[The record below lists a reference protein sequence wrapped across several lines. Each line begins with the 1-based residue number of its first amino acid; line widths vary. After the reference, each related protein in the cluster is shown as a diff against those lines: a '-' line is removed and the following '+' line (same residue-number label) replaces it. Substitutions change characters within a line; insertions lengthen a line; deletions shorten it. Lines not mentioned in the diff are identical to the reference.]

1 MDRLRFASEGD
12 KSETISRL
20 PSRETAA
27 GERGAASRPSIRSNQ
42 GRKLGEGVG
51 RNLVGT
57 TTLSLKRLLKEA
69 RGHGAVG
76 GNTPPSRT
84 SESPNRV
91 TGPVSSCIPKM
102 PTFSAAPEANTP
114 FLPITA
120 VVKPG
125 SMRVI
130 DISSQQ
136 MNSVEVDNWFSLP
149 MKLPKPPKKSRST
162 KTGLFGRLDFTS
174 KVSKVRDPLAKVG
187 PVVVLSYLTSP
198 RTRPVTAR

>member
-57 TTLSLKRLLKEA
+57 TTLSLNRLLKEA

-84 SESPNRV
+84 SESPSRV
-91 TGPVSSCIPKM
+91 VGPVSSVIPKM
-102 PTFSAAPEANTP
+102 PTFSARPDTNTP

-120 VVKPG
+120 AVKPG
-125 SMRVI
+125 SMAVI
-130 DISSQQ
+130 GTSSQQ
-136 MNSVEVDNWFSLP
+136 MNSVEVDSWFSLP
-149 MKLPKPPKKSRST
+149 MKLPKPAKKSRST

-174 KVSKVRDPLAKVG
+174 SVSRVRTPKAKVG
-187 PVVVLSYLTSP
+187 PVVRLVYLMSP
-198 RTRPVTAR
+198 RTGPVTAW